1 MPASATPA
9 VAVATATPAVAV
21 AFSGGHDSTALLH
34 ATCAAAQS
42 NGLNVV
48 ALHVHHGLLPEADAW
63 LRQAQALC
71 VRWRRRGAPLRLL
84 STRLTSRPAPGD
96 SIEAWAR
103 RERYAALTAMA
114 RDSGATLVLLAQ
126 HRRDQAETVLL
137 QALRGAGPAGLAA
150 MPATAETHGVRWA
163 RPWLAQP
170 REMIDAYL
178 RRHRLRGVNDPSN
191 AAPRFAR
198 SRLRAEVWPTL
209 QSAFAD
215 AEVAL
220 AGVARRAAEAQAGLS
235 ELAALDLAICCAD
248 ATGLRV
254 APWLTLSAA
263 RQVIALRHW
272 CRSACDGGAPETLI
286 ARLLDELPGRSTAR
300 FPAPGGELRLYRGLL
315 AYRAT
320 PQRAI
325 ATPPQELRLDLSRH
339 GCVAVPAW
347 GGAFE
352 VTAGVGAGIPPAL
365 LQSASLRPRC
375 GGEQFQSTS
384 ASPARSLKKQ
394 FKTGAVPAQE
404 RAGPLVWYGDRLLF
418 VPGLGHDARALAPP
432 GQARSQLHWRPDP
445 GT

>member
-34 ATCAAAQS
+34 ATCAAAQP

-63 LRQAQALC
+63 LRHVQALC
-71 VRWRRRGAPLRLL
+71 ARWRRRGAPLRLL
-84 STRLTSRPAPGD
+84 SIRLTGRPAPGD

-114 RDSGATLVLLAQ
+114 HDSGATLVLLAQ

-150 MPATAETHGVRWA
+150 MPASAESDGLRWA

-170 REMIDAYL
+170 REVIDAYL
-178 RRHRLRGVNDPSN
+178 RRHGLRGVDDPSN
-191 AAPRFAR
+191 ADPRFAR
-198 SRLRAEVWPTL
+198 SRLRAEVWPVL
-209 QSAFAD
+209 QSAFGD

-220 AGVARRAAEAQAGLS
+220 ANLARRAAEAQAGLS
-235 ELAALDLAICCAD
+235 ELAAIDLAICAD

-254 APWLTLSAA
+254 TPWLTMSAA
-263 RQVIALRHW
+263 RRVNALRHW
-272 CRSACDGGAPETLI
+272 CRSAWDGAAPETLI

-320 PQRAI
+320 PQPAI
-325 ATPPQELRLDLSRH
+325 AAPPQELRLDLSRH

-352 VTAGVGAGIPPAL
+352 VTAGVGAGISPTL

-375 GGEQFQSTS
+375 GGEQFQSAA

-394 FKTGAVPAQE
+394 FQARAVPAQE
-404 RAGPLVWYGDRLLF
+404 RAGPLVWCGDRLLF

-432 GQARSQLHWRPDP
+432 GQARCQLHWRIDP